1 MIKLVFSIERNVI
14 GIIIIIIIIIIIK
27 HFKSSRYRRA
37 KPVIPL
43 KKKGTNPKKSPNYS
57 RVFIDLKAIT
67 IILI

>member
-14 GIIIIIIIIIIIK
+14 GIIIIIIIIIIK

-43 KKKGTNPKKSPNYS
+43 KKKGTNPKKSPNYA

>member
-1 MIKLVFSIERNVI
+1 VIKPVFSIERKVI

-43 KKKGTNPKKSPNYS
+43 KERARTPESPP
-57 RVFIDLKAIT
+57 
-67 IILI
+67 IIQGFLLT

>member
-1 MIKLVFSIERNVI
+1 VIKLVFSIERNVI
-14 GIIIIIIIIIIIK
+14 GIIIIIIIIIK

>member
-14 GIIIIIIIIIIIK
+14 GIIIIIIIIIIK